1 MCEVLSIERTKAS
14 FPLWGRGAF
23 TFVNDLKRRVSMSF
37 SKPNRSAATVTTTRV
52 ETAPVSGICV
62 TCLDGCEGPCEIGR
76 SALKGREMIYP
87 QPFGKITAGADKDYP
102 VDFSHFNIQG
112 TCVGAVGV
120 EADPDVATFPAVDC
134 TAAVGADGSIQMDF
148 PIITGAVGSTD
159 VARINWEDMA
169 AGAAI
174 SGIILV
180 AGENICGMDP
190 QAEFSNGKIA
200 KSPEMERRVSTYKRW
215 YDGKGGLVVQ
225 ANVEDTKLGVPEYV
239 IEKLGVE
246 IFELK
251 WGQGAKDIG
260 GEVKLPS
267 IERAMQ
273 LKERG
278 YIVLPDPTNPAAQK
292 AFKSGGI
299 SDFERHSRLGMV
311 EEESFLKAVEYF
323 RSVGAK
329 YVTLKTGAYRPAD
342 LARAIKY
349 SSEAKIDLLTIDGAG
364 GGTGMSPW
372 RMMNEWGIPTVELE
386 CLTYQMCERLAAK
399 GAYIPPIA
407 VGGGLSMEDHMF
419 KVLALGAP
427 HVKAVLFGRAIMT
440 AGMVGKTHGRMMAE
454 KMELEGEDPADG
466 YVKLFAVGSQLRERL
481 GKDFNELPPGA
492 IGIYS
497 YIDRLRQGLQQLMAG
512 ERKFA
517 LKYIDRGDLV
527 ALTREA
533 ADVSGIPYV
542 MESDKE
548 EIDKILG

>member
-1 MCEVLSIERTKAS
+1 
-14 FPLWGRGAF
+14 
-23 TFVNDLKRRVSMSF
+23 
-37 SKPNRSAATVTTTRV
+37 
-52 ETAPVSGICV
+52 
-62 TCLDGCEGPCEIGR
+62 
-76 SALKGREMIYP
+76 MIYP

-120 EADPDVATFPAVDC
+120 DADPDVATFPAVDC
-134 TAAVGADGSIQMDF
+134 TTAVGADGSIKLDF
-148 PIITGAVGSTD
+148 PVFTGAVGSTD
-159 VARINWEDMA
+159 IARINWEDMA
-169 AGAAI
+169 VGAAI
-174 SGIILV
+174 SGIIVV

-190 QAEFSNGKIA
+190 QAEFKNGKID
-200 KSPEMERRVSTYKRW
+200 KSPEMERRINAYKKW
-215 YDGKGGLVVQ
+215 YDGKGGMIVQ

-239 IEKLGVE
+239 IEKLGIE

-267 IERAMQ
+267 LERALQ

-278 YIVLPDPTNPAAQK
+278 YIVLPDPTNPASQA
-292 AFKSGGI
+292 AFKAGGI
-299 SDFERHSRLGMV
+299 SEFERHSRLGMV
-311 EEESFLKAVEYF
+311 DEESFYQSVEHL
-323 RSVGAK
+323 RNVGAK

-372 RMMNEWGIPTVELE
+372 RMMNEWGIPTVQLE
-386 CLTYQMCERLAAK
+386 CLTYQMCERLKAK

-407 VGGGLSMEDHMF
+407 MAGGLSLEDHIF
-419 KVLALGAP
+419 KALALAAP
-427 HVKAVLFGRAIMT
+427 YVKAICLGRAMMT
-440 AGMVGKTHGRMMAE
+440 AAMVGKTHGRMMAE
-454 KMELEGEDPADG
+454 KMDLEGEDIGEG
-466 YVKLFAVGSQLRERL
+466 YLKLFAVGAELKERF
-481 GKDFNELPPGA
+481 GKDFDKLVPGA

-517 LKYIDRGDLV
+517 LQYIERNDSSHLQETLPMCLV
-527 ALTREA
+527 FRMSWNLTRKRSTRSWA
-533 ADVSGIPYV
+533 KMSRKTNKA
-542 MESDKE
+542 
-548 EIDKILG
+548 

>member
-1 MCEVLSIERTKAS
+1 
-14 FPLWGRGAF
+14 
-23 TFVNDLKRRVSMSF
+23 MSL
-37 SKPNRSAATVTTTRV
+37 SKPNRSAATLTTTRV
-52 ETAPVSGICV
+52 EVAPVSGLCV

-87 QPFGKITAGADKDYP
+87 QPFGKVTAGSDKAYPADL
-102 VDFSHFNIQG
+102 SHFSIQG

-120 EADPDVATFPAVDC
+120 EADPDIATFPAADC
-134 TAAVGADGSIQMDF
+134 TTELGADGGIKLDF
-148 PIITGAVGSTD
+148 PVFTGAVGSTD
-159 VARINWEDMA
+159 IARINWEDMA
-169 AGAAI
+169 VGAAI
-174 SGIILV
+174 SGVIII

-200 KSPEMERRVSTYKRW
+200 RSPEMERRVDAFKQW
-215 YDGKGGLVVQ
+215 YDGKGGIIVQ

-260 GEVKLPS
+260 GEVKLRS
-267 IERAMQ
+267 IERALQ

-278 YIVLPDPTNPAAQK
+278 YIVLPDPTNPAAQE

-311 EEESFLKAVEYF
+311 DEEAFHKESERL
-323 RSVGAK
+323 RSLGAK
-329 YVTLKTGAYRPAD
+329 YVTLKTGAYRAAD

-349 SSEAKIDLLTIDGAG
+349 SSDAKIDLLTVDGAG

-372 RMMNEWGIPTVELE
+372 RMMCEWGIPTVQLE
-386 CLTYQMCERLAAK
+386 CLTYQMCEKLKAK

-407 VGGGLSMEDHMF
+407 IAGGLSLEDHIF
-419 KVLALGAP
+419 KAIALGAP
-427 HVKAVLFGRAIMT
+427 YVKAICLGRALMT
-440 AGMVGKTHGRMMAE
+440 AAMVGKTHGKLMAE
-454 KMELEGEDPADG
+454 KMELEGEDTEEG
-466 YVKLFAVGSQLRERL
+466 YLRLFAVGTQL
-481 GKDFNELPPGA
+481 KDRFGSDFAKLPPGA
-492 IGIYS
+492 IGMYS
-497 YIDRLRQGLQQLMAG
+497 YIDRMRQGLQQLMAG
-512 ERKFA
+512 ARKFA
-517 LKYIDRGDLV
+517 LEHIDRDDLV

-542 MESDKE
+542 MEHDLE
-548 EIDKILG
+548 EVDKILG

>member
-1 MCEVLSIERTKAS
+1 MSLS
-14 FPLWGRGAF
+14 
-23 TFVNDLKRRVSMSF
+23 N
-37 SKPNRSAATVTTTRV
+37 PNRSAATLTTTRV
-52 ETAPVSGICV
+52 EAAPISGLCV
-62 TCLDGCEGPCEIGR
+62 TCLDGCEGPCEVGR

-102 VDFSHFNIQG
+102 ADFSYFNIQG
-112 TCVGAVGV
+112 TCVGAVGM

-134 TAAVGADGSIQMDF
+134 TTAVGADGGIKLDF
-148 PIITGAVGSTD
+148 PVFTGAVGSTD
-159 VARINWEDMA
+159 IARINFEDIA

-174 SGIILV
+174 SGIMVV

-190 QAEFSNGKIA
+190 EAEFQNGKIVR
-200 KSPEMERRVSTYKRW
+200 SPEMERRVNAFNRW
-215 YDGKGGLVVQ
+215 YDGKGGIIVQ

-260 GEVKLPS
+260 GEVKLQTL
-267 IERAMQ
+267 ERALQ

-278 YIVLPDPTNPAAQK
+278 YIVLPDPTNPAAQA
-292 AFKSGGI
+292 AFKAGGI
-299 SDFERHSRLGMV
+299 TEFERHSRLGMV
-311 EEESFLKAVEYF
+311 EEDSFHKSVEYL
-323 RSVGAK
+323 RGVGAK

-349 SSEAKIDLLTIDGAG
+349 ASDAKIDLLTIDGAG

-372 RMMNEWGIPTVELE
+372 RMMNEWGIPTVHLE
-386 CLTYQMCERLAAK
+386 SLTWQMCERLNAK

-407 VGGGLSMEDHMF
+407 IAGGLSLEDHIF
-419 KVLALGAP
+419 KALALGAP
-427 HVKAVLFGRAIMT
+427 YVKAICLGRALMT
-440 AGMVGKTHGRMMAE
+440 AGMVGKTHGRLMAE
-454 KMELEGEDPADG
+454 KMELEGEDPEEG
-466 YVKLFAVGSQLRERL
+466 YLRLFAVGAQLKERF
-481 GKDFNELPPGA
+481 GDEFANLPAGA
-492 IGIYS
+492 MGIYS

-517 LKYIDRGDLV
+517 LQYIERNDLV

-533 ADVSGIPYV
+533 AEISGIPYV
-542 MESDKE
+542 MDSDAD

>member
-1 MCEVLSIERTKAS
+1 
-14 FPLWGRGAF
+14 
-23 TFVNDLKRRVSMSF
+23 MSF
-37 SKPNRSAATVTTTRV
+37 SKPNRSAATVSSTRV
-52 ETAPVSGICV
+52 DPAPVSGICV

-87 QPFGKITAGADKDYP
+87 QPFGKITAGSEKDYP
-102 VDFSHFNIQG
+102 MDFSHFNIQG

-134 TAAVGADGSIQMDF
+134 TTAVGADGSIKMDF
-148 PIITGAVGSTD
+148 PVFTGAVGSTD
-159 VARINWEDMA
+159 IARINWEDMA
-169 AGAAI
+169 VGAAI
-174 SGIILV
+174 SGVIVV

-200 KSPEMERRVSTYKRW
+200 KSPEMERRVEAFKKW
-215 YDGKGGLVVQ
+215 YDGKGGIIVQ

-239 IEKLGVE
+239 IQKLGIE

-260 GEVKLPS
+260 GEVKLPTL
-267 IERAMQ
+267 ERALQ

-278 YIVLPDPTNPAAQK
+278 YIVLPDPTNPAAQE

-299 SDFERHSRLGMV
+299 TEFERHSRLGMV
-311 EEESFLKAVEYF
+311 DQGAFHKSVEHL
-323 RSVGAK
+323 RSIGAK

-349 SSEAKIDLLTIDGAG
+349 SSDAKIDLLTIDGAG

-386 CLTYQMCERLAAK
+386 CLTYQMCERLHAK
-399 GAYIPPIA
+399 GAYVPPIA
-407 VGGGLSMEDHMF
+407 IAGGLSLEDHIF
-419 KVLALGAP
+419 KAIALAAP
-427 HVKAVLFGRAIMT
+427 YVKAICLGRAMMT
-440 AGMVGKTHGRMMAE
+440 AAMVGKTHGRLMAE
-454 KMELEGEDPADG
+454 KMDMEGEDVETG
-466 YVKLFAVGSQLRERL
+466 YVKLFAVGAQLKERFGSDF
-481 GKDFNELPPGA
+481 GKLPPGA
-492 IGIYS
+492 IGMYS

-517 LKYIDRGDLV
+517 LKYIERNDLV

-533 ADVSGIPYV
+533 SVVSGIAYV
-542 MESDKE
+542 MDSDKE